1 VPTPTTTRHGIEL
14 VGPVGQGNQ
23 WQSRNPGAFDTDAFT
38 IDWVA
43 LTAVC
48 PQGHR
53 NTWSGSG
60 IDRHGK
66 PRVMFTF
73 SLTDC
78 TPCPVRSRCT
88 RAKTAARTIT
98 LRPREQ
104 HELLRD
110 LRAEQQTEQ
119 WRQRYAA
126 RSGVE
131 GTISQAVRAF
141 GLRRCRYKGIAKT
154 RVQNILTA
162 TAINLTR
169 VDAWLAGKPLGRN
182 RISHLAALAIA

>member
-1 VPTPTTTRHGIEL
+1 
-14 VGPVGQGNQ
+14 
-23 WQSRNPGAFDTDAFT
+23 
-38 IDWVA
+38 
-43 LTAVC
+43 
-48 PQGHR
+48 
-53 NTWSGSG
+53 
-60 IDRHGK
+60 
-66 PRVMFTF
+66 MFTF

-110 LRAEQQTEQ
+110 LRTEQQTEQ

-126 RSGVE
+126 RSGIE

-141 GLRRCRYKGIAKT
+141 GLRRCRYKGVAKA

-169 VDAWLAGKPLGRN
+169 LDAWLAGKPLGRN
-182 RISHLAALAIA
+182 RVSHLAALAIT